1 MKKLSRSAK
10 KFWYRKLVQAKRTLN
25 RYAYASQFSDLLPE
39 EQKKA
44 FFRATENYFEAKKM
58 LNYP

>member
-25 RYAYASQFSDLLPE
+25 RYTYANQFSDPIPDA
-39 EQKKA
+39 QKSA
-44 FFRATENYFEAKKM
+44 FFRATEKYLEAKKM